1 MPEREIFFLSYIDRN
16 INGEAFTAL
25 EKVGEPLDER
35 FVCKYMG
42 RDQLENLEEGNFVQI
57 SEDNL
62 LEKANTHKTAKGE
75 FYRNN
80 VYRTSFLT
88 RKNSN
93 PKDAEISRVSNLF
106 SYHIN
111 VGHGNCSILVID
123 YGCTK
128 KIWMV
133 DCSDFDFINNHSYWS
148 NIESCINHIC
158 LKHDL
163 DNFRIDKFFLTHT
176 HFDHFS
182 GMKRL
187 INEKYLNGAE
197 VWINLHYSWASP
209 IYNEILSKL
218 KTIGVSFIEPI
229 EQNSTGNINIWH
241 PTLRTVRSKTQKY
254 INDNV
259 KEIKNVNNSSVI
271 YQFVFDDNSIVFPGD
286 IETQGWDSIN
296 KCFPYLNKTSY
307 FCISHHGSLNGHVRN
322 YCPEGMRISCIADC
336 NKMFKNAILMGRDK
350 AYNGIYSTK
359 VLSDFSNL
367 VVKTEECPG
376 GKSCK
381 FIEIDFFTDSISYF

>member
-1 MPEREIFFLSYIDRN
+1 M
-16 INGEAFTAL
+16 
-25 EKVGEPLDER
+25 
-35 FVCKYMG
+35 
-42 RDQLENLEEGNFVQI
+42 
-57 SEDNL
+57 
-62 LEKANTHKTAKGE
+62 
-75 FYRNN
+75 
-80 VYRTSFLT
+80 
-88 RKNSN
+88 
-93 PKDAEISRVSNLF
+93 F

-123 YGCTK
+123 DGGTK
-128 KIWMV
+128 RIWMV
-133 DCSDFDFINNHSYWS
+133 DCSDFDFIESHSYWS
-148 NIESCINHIC
+148 NIESCINYIC
-158 LKHDL
+158 LKYEL

-182 GMKRL
+182 GMKKL
-187 INEKYLNGAE
+187 INETYLNGAE

-218 KTIGVSFIEPI
+218 KTIGVSFVEPI

-254 INDNV
+254 ANDNV

-271 YQFVFDDNSIVFPGD
+271 YQFVFDDKSIVFPGD

-296 KCFPYLNKTSY
+296 KCFPYLNETSY

-322 YCPEGMRISCIADC
+322 YCPKGVSISSIAEC
-336 NKMFKNAILMGRDK
+336 KKVFKNAILMGMDK

-367 VVKTEECPG
+367 IVKTEECPA

-381 FIEIDFFTDSISYF
+381 FIEIDFLTDSISYF